1 MIFLF
6 LKAIKTIKMEAIT
19 IHPQN
24 NEQLEAIKSVLKA
37 LKIPFDKKESA
48 YNPEFVKKIKEAEV
62 KQEGAVFLNKVEDI
76 DNYFNNLAPNVQD

>member
-1 MIFLF
+1 MF
-6 LKAIKTIKMEAIT
+6 LKAIKPIKMEAIT

-48 YNPEFVKKIKEAEV
+48 YNPEFVKKIQEAEV
-62 KQEGAVFLNKVEDI
+62 NQEGAVFLNKVEDI

>member
-1 MIFLF
+1 MFK
-6 LKAIKTIKMEAIT
+6 KAIKTIKMEAIT

-37 LKIPFDKKESA
+37 LKIPFDKKEST
-48 YNPEFVKKIKEAEV
+48 YNPEFVKKIQEAEV
-62 KQEGAVFLNKVEDI
+62 NQEGAVFFNKIEDI

>member
-1 MIFLF
+1 
-6 LKAIKTIKMEAIT
+6 MEAIT

-48 YNPEFVKKIKEAEV
+48 YNPEFVKKIQEAEV
-62 KQEGAVFLNKVEDI
+62 NQEGAVFLNKVEDI